1 MEHKDTKPQSTF
13 SQEEFEKLNKLSHEV
28 LAAAITVHKE
38 LGAGLLESVYQ
49 ECLKAELKSMGYKV
63 ETEVEFPLIY
73 KGIETEKIFR
83 VDMIVEDAFLV
94 ELKAVEEIKPIHE
107 VQLVTYMKLLGIH
120 MGFLLNFNVPYL
132 KDGVRRKINGYVRG
146 K

>member
-1 MEHKDTKPQSTF
+1 
-13 SQEEFEKLNKLSHEV
+13 
-28 LAAAITVHKE
+28 
-38 LGAGLLESVYQ
+38 
-49 ECLKAELKSMGYKV
+49 
-63 ETEVEFPLIY
+63 
-73 KGIETEKIFR
+73 
-83 VDMIVEDAFLV
+83 MIVEDAFLV

>member
-1 MEHKDTKPQSTF
+1 MEHKETKSQSTF
-13 SQEEFEKLNKLSHEV
+13 SQEEFDKLNKLSHEV

-49 ECLKAELKSMGYKV
+49 ECLKAELRSMGYKV

-94 ELKAVEEIKPIHE
+94 ELKVVEEIKHIRE
-107 VQLVTYMKLLGIH
+107 VQLVTYM
-120 MGFLLNFNVPYL
+120 
-132 KDGVRRKINGYVRG
+132 
-146 K
+146 